1 MKTQVKVWM
10 LLLMGSFM
18 LASCETTG
26 PAPEPV
32 TLSQDEIDMIKHM
45 REEEKLARDVYDYLY
60 EKYSD
65 SVAATVFDNISN
77 SEQRHMDMVLAL
89 LIKYNIDDPASPE
102 PGVFTIP
109 ELQELYNQLIALGEQ
124 SFLDALKVGAT
135 IEDVDI
141 YDLANYM
148 AQTDNDDIYETFS
161 RLQCGSRNH
170 MRAFYG
176 EILNQGGDY
185 TPQFI
190 SETEFENI
198 INSDH
203 ERCGGN

>member
-1 MKTQVKVWM
+1 MKAQLKLWM
-10 LLLMGSFM
+10 FLLMGSFWAGGCQENRPADDDATLTETEVDM
-18 LASCETTG
+18 L
-26 PAPEPV
+26 
-32 TLSQDEIDMIKHM
+32 KHM

-60 EKYSD
+60 EKYSEIP
-65 SVAATVFDNISN
+65 SAQVFDNISN
-77 SEQRHMDMVLAL
+77 SEQRHMDMVLVL
-89 LIKYNIDDPASPE
+89 LNRYGIDDPASPE

-109 ELQELYNQLIALGEQ
+109 ELQELYNQLTSLGDQ

-141 YDLANYM
+141 YDLKTYI
-148 AQTDNDDIYETFS
+148 AQTDKEDIRTTFS

-176 EILNQGGDY
+176 QILQWGGDY

-190 SETEFENI
+190 SQEEFESI
-198 INSDH
+198 IHSDH
-203 ERCGGN
+203 ERCGRN